1 MSVGLLRS
9 TRFRK
14 ERERHWRELARLVD
28 KVERGGVSQLTS
40 GEVAR
45 LPGLYRQTLA
55 ALSAAR
61 AISLDRNLLD
71 FLGSLAARGFF
82 AVYGTRHRFFESL
95 VAFFG
100 THFPRTF
107 RRYFAHFLV
116 AVACLA
122 LGTWVGYSVT
132 KSDPERYYSVIDRSM
147 AQGRNPASTQVELRR
162 ILYDE
167 DEKDR
172 AFLPAFASFL
182 IAHNVRVG
190 MLCFSFGIALGIPVV
205 VLLVMNG
212 MILGAM
218 TQIYVAKGLGV
229 DWWAW
234 VLPHGVSELSAICLC
249 GAAGLALGQAALFP
263 GELTRRDALLARG
276 REAGTLVGGAIG
288 MLVVAGLLEGIVRQT
303 VHPIDVRF
311 AVAGGTAL
319 LWSAYFLLAG
329 RRVATA
335 EPDA

>member
-14 ERERHWRELARLVD
+14 ERERHWRELARIVD

-45 LPGLYRQTLA
+45 LPGLYRQTLS

-100 THFPRTF
+100 THFPRSF
-107 RRYFAHFLV
+107 RRYFPHFLV
-116 AVACLA
+116 AVACLV
-122 LGTWVGYSVT
+122 LGAWIGWSVT
-132 KSDPERYYSVIDRSM
+132 DSDPERYFSVIDRSM
-147 AQGRNPASTQVELRR
+147 AQGRTPSSTPDELRR
-162 ILYDE
+162 VLYDT
-167 DEKDR
+167 DDSDR
-172 AFLPAFASFL
+172 GFLPAFASFL
-182 IAHNVRVG
+182 IANNVRVG
-190 MLCFSFGIALGIPVV
+190 MLCFTFGIALGIPVV

-218 TQIYVAKGLGV
+218 TQIHVAKGLGV

-234 VLPHGVSELSAICLC
+234 VAPHGVTELSAICLC
-249 GAAGLALGQAALFP
+249 GAAGLALGQATLFP
-263 GELTRRDALLARG
+263 GELSRRDALLARG

-288 MLVVAGLLEGIVRQT
+288 MLVVAGLIEGIVRQT
-303 VHPIDVRF
+303 VHPIDARF
-311 AVAGGTAL
+311 MIAGGTTL

-329 RRVATA
+329 RRVAPA
-335 EPDA
+335 EAAP